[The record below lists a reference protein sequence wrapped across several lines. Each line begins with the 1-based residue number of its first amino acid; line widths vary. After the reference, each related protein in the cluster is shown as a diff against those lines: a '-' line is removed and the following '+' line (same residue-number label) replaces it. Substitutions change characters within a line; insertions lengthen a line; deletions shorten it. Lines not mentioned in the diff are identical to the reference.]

1 MLHIQRN
8 RFLAGLDYKLPQSG
22 QEWCRSTFAERSNG
36 HFTSLQGYD
45 DYTRVVLP
53 NPFEISRR

>member
-8 RFLAGLDYKLPQSG
+8 RFLAGRDYKLPHSG
-22 QEWCRSTFAERSNG
+22 QECCRSTSAERSND

-45 DYTRVVLP
+45 DYIRVMLP